1 MPANEYT
8 LYNSPLTVLCRLA
21 LPMAVCA
28 ALAVALLSEPLDSI
42 PFAIIISGIIFLLAF
57 FLLFIRAL
65 LDRRPQLTLSP
76 KGLFIHTKFSENI
89 LDGTYRPRK
98 RTEAF
103 YAWRNLGDPT
113 LAPLSYT
120 LTLLADNLPELTE
133 APPPLPDNA
142 TDEQAE
148 AFLAEMGRYADA
160 LEKDMQAIDNAEFYS
175 LSLSVMALPHG
186 KRLPKILQ
194 SLIDAE
200 NEAERLAII
209 QKLQYKSCDSRG
221 SGNPRRQ
228 KQPAH

>member
-28 ALAVALLSEPLDSI
+28 ALAVVLLSEPPDSI
-42 PFAIIISGIIFLLAF
+42 PFTIIISGIILLSAF
-57 FLLFIRAL
+57 FLLFIRVL

-98 RTEAF
+98 RKEAF

-120 LTLLADNLPELTE
+120 LTLLADNLPEFPE

-148 AFLAEMGRYADA
+148 ALLAEMGRYVDTV
-160 LEKDMQAIDNAEFYS
+160 EKDMQAIDNAEFYS

-200 NEAERLAII
+200 TEAERLAII
-209 QKLQYKSCDSRG
+209 QKLQYKS
-221 SGNPRRQ
+221 
-228 KQPAH
+228 

>member
-28 ALAVALLSEPLDSI
+28 ALAVALLSEPPDSI
-42 PFAIIISGIIFLLAF
+42 PFSVIISGIIFLSAF

-76 KGLFIHTKFSENI
+76 KGLFIHTKFSETP
-89 LDGTYRPRK
+89 LDGTNKPRK
-98 RTEAF
+98 RKEAF
-103 YAWRNLGDPT
+103 YAWRNLGSPKLDPR
-113 LAPLSYT
+113 PYM
-120 LTLLADNLPELTE
+120 LTLMANDLPEFPE

-148 AFLAEMGRYADA
+148 AYLTEMGRYVDA
-160 LEKDMQAIDNAEFYS
+160 VEKDMQAIDNAEFYS

-200 NEAERLAII
+200 TEAERLAII
-209 QKLQYKSCDSRG
+209 QKLQYTS
-221 SGNPRRQ
+221 
-228 KQPAH
+228 

>member
-28 ALAVALLSEPLDSI
+28 ALAVALLSEPDSI
-42 PFAIIISGIIFLLAF
+42 PFAITISGIIFLLAF

-76 KGLFIHTKFSENI
+76 KGLFIYTKFSETP
-89 LDGTYRPRK
+89 LDGTNKPRK
-98 RTEAF
+98 RKEAF
-103 YAWRNLGDPT
+103 YAWRNLGSPKLDPR
-113 LAPLSYT
+113 PYM
-120 LTLLADNLPELTE
+120 LTLMANDLPEFPE

-148 AFLAEMGRYADA
+148 AFLAEMGRYVDA
-160 LEKDMQAIDNAEFYS
+160 VEKDMQAIDNAEFYS
-175 LSLSVMALPHG
+175 LSLSVIALPHG
-186 KRLPKILQ
+186 KCLPKILQ

-200 NEAERLAII
+200 TEAERLAII
-209 QKLQYKSCDSRG
+209 QKLQYKS
-221 SGNPRRQ
+221 
-228 KQPAH
+228 

>member
-28 ALAVALLSEPLDSI
+28 ALAVALLSEPPDSI
-42 PFAIIISGIIFLLAF
+42 PFTIIISGIIFLSAF

-76 KGLFIHTKFSENI
+76 KGLFIHAKFSENI

-98 RTEAF
+98 RKEAF

-120 LTLLADNLPELTE
+120 LTLLADNLPEFPE

-148 AFLAEMGRYADA
+148 AFLAEMGRYVDA
-160 LEKDMQAIDNAEFYS
+160 LEKDTQAIENAEFYS
-175 LSLSVMALPHG
+175 LSLSVMALPQG

-194 SLIDAE
+194 NLIDAE

-209 QKLQYKSCDSRG
+209 QKLQYKS
-221 SGNPRRQ
+221 
-228 KQPAH
+228 

>member
-28 ALAVALLSEPLDSI
+28 ALAVALLSEPPDSI

-65 LDRRPQLTLSP
+65 LDRRPQITLSP

-98 RTEAF
+98 RKEAF

-160 LEKDMQAIDNAEFYS
+160 VEKDMQAIDNAEFYS

-209 QKLQYKSCDSRG
+209 QKLQYKS
-221 SGNPRRQ
+221 
-228 KQPAH
+228 

>member
-1 MPANEYT
+1 MPANEYI

-28 ALAVALLSEPLDSI
+28 ALAVALLSEPPDSI
-42 PFAIIISGIIFLLAF
+42 PFTIIISGIIFLSAF

-76 KGLFIHTKFSENI
+76 KGLFIHAKFSENI

-98 RTEAF
+98 RKEAF

-120 LTLLADNLPELTE
+120 LTLLADNLPEFPE

-148 AFLAEMGRYADA
+148 AFLAEMGRYVDA
-160 LEKDMQAIDNAEFYS
+160 LEKDTQAIENAEFYS
-175 LSLSVMALPHG
+175 LSLSVMALPQG

-194 SLIDAE
+194 NLIDAE

-209 QKLQYKSCDSRG
+209 QKLQYKS
-221 SGNPRRQ
+221 
-228 KQPAH
+228 

>member
-1 MPANEYT
+1 MPPRPADGR
-8 LYNSPLTVLCRLA
+8 VCR
-21 LPMAVCA
+21 VGRCA
-28 ALAVALLSEPLDSI
+28 AFRAARQHSFCHYHIGHHLSV
-42 PFAIIISGIIFLLAF
+42 GF

-98 RTEAF
+98 RKEAF

-113 LAPLSYT
+113 LASLSYT
-120 LTLLADNLPELTE
+120 LTLLADNLPEFTE

-148 AFLAEMGRYADA
+148 AFLAEMGRYVDA
-160 LEKDMQAIDNAEFYS
+160 IEKDMQAIENKKFYS

-209 QKLQYKSCDSRG
+209 QKLQYKS
-221 SGNPRRQ
+221 
-228 KQPAH
+228 

>member
-21 LPMAVCA
+21 LPMAACA
-28 ALAVALLSEPLDSI
+28 VLAVALLSEPPDSI

-98 RTEAF
+98 RKEAF
-103 YAWRNLGDPT
+103 YAWHNLGDPT

-120 LTLLADNLPELTE
+120 LTL
-133 APPPLPDNA
+133 
-142 TDEQAE
+142 
-148 AFLAEMGRYADA
+148 
-160 LEKDMQAIDNAEFYS
+160 
-175 LSLSVMALPHG
+175 
-186 KRLPKILQ
+186 
-194 SLIDAE
+194 
-200 NEAERLAII
+200 
-209 QKLQYKSCDSRG
+209 
-221 SGNPRRQ
+221 
-228 KQPAH
+228 

>member
-28 ALAVALLSEPLDSI
+28 ALAVALLSEPPDSI
-42 PFAIIISGIIFLLAF
+42 PFAIIISGIIFLSAF

-98 RTEAF
+98 RKEAF
-103 YAWRNLGDPT
+103 YTWRNLGSPKLDP
-113 LAPLSYT
+113 LPYM
-120 LTLLADNLPELTE
+120 LTLMANDLPEFPE

-148 AFLAEMGRYADA
+148 AFLAEMGRYVDA
-160 LEKDMQAIDNAEFYS
+160 VEKGHASHRQRGILFLVAVRYGPAARQTPAENP
-175 LSLSVMALPHG
+175 AKPDRRG
-186 KRLPKILQ
+186 KRSRTACHYPK
-194 SLIDAE
+194 A
-200 NEAERLAII
+200 AI
-209 QKLQYKSCDSRG
+209 
-221 SGNPRRQ
+221 
-228 KQPAH
+228 

>member
-28 ALAVALLSEPLDSI
+28 ALAVALLSEPPDSI
-42 PFAIIISGIIFLLAF
+42 PFSVIISGIILLSAF
-57 FLLFIRAL
+57 FLLFIRVL
-65 LDRRPQLTLSP
+65 LDRRPQITLSP

-98 RTEAF
+98 RKEAF

-148 AFLAEMGRYADA
+148 AFLAEMGRYVDA
-160 LEKDMQAIDNAEFYS
+160 IEKDMQAIDNAEFYS

-209 QKLQYKSCDSRG
+209 QKLQYKS
-221 SGNPRRQ
+221 
-228 KQPAH
+228 

>member
-28 ALAVALLSEPLDSI
+28 ALAVALLSEPPDSI
-42 PFAIIISGIIFLLAF
+42 PFAIIISGIILLSAF

-65 LDRRPQLTLSP
+65 LDRRPQLTLSS
-76 KGLFIHTKFSENI
+76 KGLFIHTKFSETL
-89 LDGTYRPRK
+89 LDGTHKPRK
-98 RTEAF
+98 RKEAF
-103 YAWRNLGDPT
+103 YAWRNLGSPT

-120 LTLLADNLPELTE
+120 LTLLADNLPEFLE

-142 TDEQAE
+142 TDEQFE

-160 LEKDMQAIDNAEFYS
+160 VEKDMQAIDNAEFYS
-175 LSLSVMALPHG
+175 LSLSFMALPHG

-200 NEAERLAII
+200 TEAERLAII
-209 QKLQYKSCDSRG
+209 QKLQYKS
-221 SGNPRRQ
+221 
-228 KQPAH
+228 

>member
-28 ALAVALLSEPLDSI
+28 ALAVALLSEPPDSI
-42 PFAIIISGIIFLLAF
+42 PFAIIILGIIFLLAF

-98 RTEAF
+98 RKEAF

-209 QKLQYKSCDSRG
+209 QKLQYKS
-221 SGNPRRQ
+221 
-228 KQPAH
+228 

>member
-28 ALAVALLSEPLDSI
+28 ALAVALLSEPPDSI
-42 PFAIIISGIIFLLAF
+42 PFAIIISGIIFLSAF

-65 LDRRPQLTLSP
+65 LDRGPQLTLSP

-98 RTEAF
+98 RKEAF
-103 YAWRNLGDPT
+103 YAWCNLGDPT

-142 TDEQAE
+142 TDEQAA
-148 AFLAEMGRYADA
+148 AFLAEMGRYVDA
-160 LEKDMQAIDNAEFYS
+160 VEKDMQAIDNAEFYS

-209 QKLQYKSCDSRG
+209 QKLQYKS
-221 SGNPRRQ
+221 
-228 KQPAH
+228 

>member
-21 LPMAVCA
+21 LPMAMCA
-28 ALAVALLSEPLDSI
+28 ALAVALLSEPSDSI
-42 PFAIIISGIIFLLAF
+42 PFSVIISGIIFLLAF

-65 LDRRPQLTLSP
+65 LDRSPQLTLSP

-98 RTEAF
+98 RKEAF
-103 YAWRNLGDPT
+103 YAWCNLGDPT

-120 LTLLADNLPELTE
+120 LTLLADNLPEFPE

-142 TDEQAE
+142 TDEQFE

-160 LEKDMQAIDNAEFYS
+160 FEKDMQAIENKKFYS

-209 QKLQYKSCDSRG
+209 QKLQYKS
-221 SGNPRRQ
+221 
-228 KQPAH
+228 

>member
-28 ALAVALLSEPLDSI
+28 ALAVALLSEPPDSI
-42 PFAIIISGIIFLLAF
+42 PFTIIISGIILLSAF
-57 FLLFIRAL
+57 FLLFIFIRVL
-65 LDRRPQLTLSP
+65 LDRRPQLTLSS
-76 KGLFIHTKFSENI
+76 KGLFIHTKFSETP
-89 LDGTYRPRK
+89 LDGTHKPRK
-98 RTEAF
+98 RKEAF
-103 YAWRNLGDPT
+103 YAWRNLGSPKLDPR
-113 LAPLSYT
+113 PYM
-120 LTLLADNLPELTE
+120 LTLMANNLPEFSE

-148 AFLAEMGRYADA
+148 AFLAEMGCYADA
-160 LEKDMQAIDNAEFYS
+160 LEKDMQAIENEEFYS

-209 QKLQYKSCDSRG
+209 QKLQYKS
-221 SGNPRRQ
+221 
-228 KQPAH
+228 

>member
-21 LPMAVCA
+21 LPMAACA
-28 ALAVALLSEPLDSI
+28 VLAVALLSEPPDSI
-42 PFAIIISGIIFLLAF
+42 PFAIIISGIIFLSAF

-98 RTEAF
+98 RKEAF
-103 YAWRNLGDPT
+103 YAWHNLGDPT

-133 APPPLPDNA
+133 APPPPDNA

-148 AFLAEMGRYADA
+148 AFLAEMDRYADA
-160 LEKDMQAIDNAEFYS
+160 VEKDMQAIDNAEFYS

-209 QKLQYKSCDSRG
+209 QKLQYKS
-221 SGNPRRQ
+221 
-228 KQPAH
+228 

>member
-28 ALAVALLSEPLDSI
+28 ALTVALLSEPTDSI
-42 PFAIIISGIIFLLAF
+42 PFAIIISGIIFLSAF

-98 RTEAF
+98 RKEAF

-133 APPPLPDNA
+133 APPPPDNA

-209 QKLQYKSCDSRG
+209 QKLQYKS
-221 SGNPRRQ
+221 
-228 KQPAH
+228 

>member
-28 ALAVALLSEPLDSI
+28 ALAVALLSEPPDSI
-42 PFAIIISGIIFLLAF
+42 PFAIIISGIILLSAF

-65 LDRRPQLTLSP
+65 LDRRPQLTLSS

-98 RTEAF
+98 RKEAF

-148 AFLAEMGRYADA
+148 AFLAEMGRYVDA
-160 LEKDMQAIDNAEFYS
+160 VEKDMQAIDNAEFYS

-209 QKLQYKSCDSRG
+209 QKLQYKS
-221 SGNPRRQ
+221 
-228 KQPAH
+228 

>member
-21 LPMAVCA
+21 LPMAVCV
-28 ALAVALLSEPLDSI
+28 ALAVALLSEPPDSI
-42 PFAIIISGIIFLLAF
+42 PFAITISGIIFLSAF

-98 RTEAF
+98 RKEAF

-148 AFLAEMGRYADA
+148 TFLAEMGRYVDA
-160 LEKDMQAIDNAEFYS
+160 VEKDMQAIDNAEFYS

-200 NEAERLAII
+200 NEAERLVII
-209 QKLQYKSCDSRG
+209 QKLQYKS
-221 SGNPRRQ
+221 
-228 KQPAH
+228 

>member
-28 ALAVALLSEPLDSI
+28 ALAVALLSEPPDSI

-65 LDRRPQLTLSP
+65 LDRSPQLTLSP

-98 RTEAF
+98 RKEAF
-103 YAWRNLGDPT
+103 YTWRNLGSPKLDP
-113 LAPLSYT
+113 LPYM
-120 LTLLADNLPELTE
+120 LTLIANDLPEFPE
-133 APPPLPDNA
+133 APPLPDNA

-148 AFLAEMGRYADA
+148 AFLAEMGRYVDA
-160 LEKDMQAIDNAEFYS
+160 VEKDMQAINNAEFYS

-209 QKLQYKSCDSRG
+209 QKLQYKS
-221 SGNPRRQ
+221 
-228 KQPAH
+228 

>member
-21 LPMAVCA
+21 LPMAACA
-28 ALAVALLSEPLDSI
+28 VLAVALLSEPSDSI

-98 RTEAF
+98 RKEAF

-133 APPPLPDNA
+133 APPPPDNA

-209 QKLQYKSCDSRG
+209 QKLQYKS
-221 SGNPRRQ
+221 
-228 KQPAH
+228 

>member
-28 ALAVALLSEPLDSI
+28 SLAVALPFLPHDSV
-42 PFAIIISGIIFLLAF
+42 PFFFIMLGIIFLSAF

-65 LDRRPQLTLSP
+65 LDCRPQLTLSP
-76 KGLFIHTKFSENI
+76 KGLVIHTKFSETP
-89 LDGTYRPRK
+89 LDGTHKPRK
-98 RTEAF
+98 RKEVF
-103 YAWRNLGDPT
+103 YMWRNLGDPT

-120 LTLLADNLPELTE
+120 LTLTANDLPEFPE

-148 AFLAEMGRYADA
+148 AFLAEMGRYVDA
-160 LEKDMQAIDNAEFYS
+160 VEKDMQAIDNAEFYF

-186 KRLPKILQ
+186 KHLPKILQ

-209 QKLQYKSCDSRG
+209 QKLQYKS
-221 SGNPRRQ
+221 
-228 KQPAH
+228 

>member
-21 LPMAVCA
+21 LPMAACA
-28 ALAVALLSEPLDSI
+28 VLAVALLSEPPDSI

-89 LDGTYRPRK
+89 LDGTYKPRK
-98 RTEAF
+98 RKEAF
-103 YAWRNLGDPT
+103 YAWHNLVDPT

-148 AFLAEMGRYADA
+148 AFLAEMGRYVDA
-160 LEKDMQAIDNAEFYS
+160 VEKDMQAIDNAEFYS

-209 QKLQYKSCDSRG
+209 QKLQYKS
-221 SGNPRRQ
+221 
-228 KQPAH
+228 

>member
-21 LPMAVCA
+21 LPMAACA
-28 ALAVALLSEPLDSI
+28 VLAVALLSEPPDSI

-98 RTEAF
+98 RKEAF
-103 YAWRNLGDPT
+103 YAWHNLGDPT

-133 APPPLPDNA
+133 APPPPDNA

-148 AFLAEMGRYADA
+148 AYLTEMGRYVDA

-209 QKLQYKSCDSRG
+209 QKLQYKS
-221 SGNPRRQ
+221 
-228 KQPAH
+228 

>member
-28 ALAVALLSEPLDSI
+28 ALAVALLSQPPDSI
-42 PFAIIISGIIFLLAF
+42 PFTIIISGIILLSAF
-57 FLLFIRAL
+57 FLLFIRVL
-65 LDRRPQLTLSP
+65 LDRNPQLTLST

-98 RTEAF
+98 RKEAF
-103 YAWRNLGDPT
+103 YAWHNLGDPT

-133 APPPLPDNA
+133 APPPPDNA

-148 AFLAEMGRYADA
+148 AFLAEMDRYADA
-160 LEKDMQAIDNAEFYS
+160 VEKDMQAIDNAEFYS

-209 QKLQYKSCDSRG
+209 QKLQYKS
-221 SGNPRRQ
+221 
-228 KQPAH
+228 

>member
-28 ALAVALLSEPLDSI
+28 ALAVALLSEPPDSI
-42 PFAIIISGIIFLLAF
+42 PFAIIISGIIFLSAF
-57 FLLFIRAL
+57 FLLFIRAP
-65 LDRRPQLTLSP
+65 LDRRPQITLSP

-98 RTEAF
+98 RKEAF

-113 LAPLSYT
+113 LASLSYT

-148 AFLAEMGRYADA
+148 AYLTEMGRYVDA
-160 LEKDMQAIDNAEFYS
+160 VEKDMQAIDNAEFYS
-175 LSLSVMALPHG
+175 LSLSVIALPHG

-209 QKLQYKSCDSRG
+209 QKLQYKS
-221 SGNPRRQ
+221 
-228 KQPAH
+228 

>member
-21 LPMAVCA
+21 LPMAACA
-28 ALAVALLSEPLDSI
+28 VLAVALLSEPPDSI
-42 PFAIIISGIIFLLAF
+42 PFAIIISGIIFLSAF

-65 LDRRPQLTLSP
+65 LDRRPQITLSP
-76 KGLFIHTKFSENI
+76 KGLFIHTKFSEI
-89 LDGTYRPRK
+89 PLDGTHKPRK
-98 RTEAF
+98 RKEVF
-103 YAWRNLGDPT
+103 YMWRNLGSPKLDP
-113 LAPLSYT
+113 LPYM
-120 LTLLADNLPELTE
+120 LTLMANDLPEFPE

-142 TDEQAE
+142 TDEQA
-148 AFLAEMGRYADA
+148 AAYLTEMGRYVDA

-209 QKLQYKSCDSRG
+209 QKLQYKS
-221 SGNPRRQ
+221 
-228 KQPAH
+228 

>member
-28 ALAVALLSEPLDSI
+28 ALAIALLSQPPDSI
-42 PFAIIISGIIFLLAF
+42 PFAIIISGIILLSAF

-65 LDRRPQLTLSP
+65 LDRRPQITLSP

-98 RTEAF
+98 RKEAF

-148 AFLAEMGRYADA
+148 AFLAEMGRYVDA
-160 LEKDMQAIDNAEFYS
+160 LEKDMQAIENKKFYS

-209 QKLQYKSCDSRG
+209 QKLQYKS
-221 SGNPRRQ
+221 
-228 KQPAH
+228 

>member
-28 ALAVALLSEPLDSI
+28 ALAVALLSEPPDSI
-42 PFAIIISGIIFLLAF
+42 PFAITISGIIFLSAF

-98 RTEAF
+98 RKEAF

-133 APPPLPDNA
+133 APPPPDNA

-209 QKLQYKSCDSRG
+209 QKLQYKS
-221 SGNPRRQ
+221 
-228 KQPAH
+228 

>member
-28 ALAVALLSEPLDSI
+28 ALAVALLSEPPDSI
-42 PFAIIISGIIFLLAF
+42 PFAIIISGIIFLSAF

-76 KGLFIHTKFSENI
+76 KGLFIHTKFSETP
-89 LDGTYRPRK
+89 LDSTHKPRK
-98 RTEAF
+98 RKEAF

-160 LEKDMQAIDNAEFYS
+160 LEKDMQDIENKKFYS

-209 QKLQYKSCDSRG
+209 QKLQYKS
-221 SGNPRRQ
+221 
-228 KQPAH
+228 